1 MELHMVW
8 TPQSLAEALQHSPGL
23 NIDIKNDDQALIIK
37 MNDFGDLMLNIL
49 FTSRQIIIETVICPV
64 NSIQYQDKFNVFIL
78 RNQKLL
84 PLSSVGISRVQQE
97 EYYVAFGALS
107 LNSSLADV
115 ILEMTTLADNALDLA
130 EITEEYTHE

>member
-1 MELHMVW
+1 MAW
-8 TPQSLAEALQHSPGL
+8 TPQLLAEALQTRPEL
-23 NIDIKNDDQALIIK
+23 NIDIEYDEQSLIVK
-37 MNDFGDLMLNIL
+37 MNDYGDLPLNIV

-64 NSIQYQDKFNVFIL
+64 SSIHQQDEFNIFLL

-84 PLSSVGISRVQQE
+84 PLSSVGISRVQQD

-107 LNSSLADV
+107 LNSSLNDV
-115 ILEMTTLADNALDLA
+115 LLEMTTLADNALGLA

>member
-1 MELHMVW
+1 MTW
-8 TPQSLAEALQHSPGL
+8 TPQLLAEALQTRPEL
-23 NIDIKNDDQALIIK
+23 NIDIEYDEQSLIVK
-37 MNDFGDLMLNIL
+37 MNDYGDLPLNIV

-64 NSIQYQDKFNVFIL
+64 SSIHQQDEFNIFLL

-84 PLSSVGISRVQQE
+84 PLSSVGISRVQQD

-107 LNSSLADV
+107 LNSSLNDV
-115 ILEMTTLADNALDLA
+115 LLEMTTLADNALDLA

>member
-1 MELHMVW
+1 MAW
-8 TPQSLAEALQHSPGL
+8 TPQLLAEALQTRPEL
-23 NIDIKNDDQALIIK
+23 NIYIEYDEQSLIVK
-37 MNDFGDLMLNIL
+37 MNDYGDLPLNIV

-64 NSIQYQDKFNVFIL
+64 SSIHQQDEFNIFLL

-84 PLSSVGISRVQQE
+84 PLSSVGISRVQQD

-107 LNSSLADV
+107 LNSSLNDV
-115 ILEMTTLADNALDLA
+115 LLEMTTLADNALDLA